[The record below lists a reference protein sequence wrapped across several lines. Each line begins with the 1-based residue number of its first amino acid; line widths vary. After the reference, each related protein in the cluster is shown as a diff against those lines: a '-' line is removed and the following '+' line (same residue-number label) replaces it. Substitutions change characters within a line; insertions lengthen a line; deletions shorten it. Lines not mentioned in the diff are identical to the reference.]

1 MTKKNIIVGS
11 LLSIFLFSCQE
22 KPDLYQSIKDIN
34 ELQLMEFSLTKT
46 VTIRDRYDEDLEDE
60 SNNWISSITKVINA
74 AEKKLKKGNRVGVYG
89 ISRDYEVTLDIS
101 QLTPNDIVINN
112 NNISLLIPDVE
123 IRSLGDNLKPIVYH
137 ERFSAWR
144 SDIGLEERE
153 RMMRKA
159 SKILDKEFQESS
171 DSLYAEI
178 KKQARLKAES
188 WFKSILKDWGYN
200 HIEINIK

>member
-74 AEKKLKKGNRVGVYG
+74 AEKKLKKGKRVGVYG

>member
-11 LLSIFLFSCQE
+11 LLSIFLFSCKE

>member
-1 MTKKNIIVGS
+1 MTKKSIIAGS
-11 LLSIFLFSCQE
+11 MLSFFLFSCQE
-22 KPDLYQSIKDIN
+22 RPDLYQSIKDIN

-46 VTIRDRYDEDLEDE
+46 VTIDENLEDE
-60 SNNWISSITKVINA
+60 SSNWISSIKNIINT
-74 AEKKLKKGNRVGVYG
+74 AENKLKKGSRVGVYG
-89 ISRDYEVTLDIS
+89 ISRDYKVTLDIS

-112 NNISLLIPDVE
+112 NNISLSIPDVE
-123 IRSLGDNLKPIVYH
+123 ISSLGDNLKPIVYH
-137 ERFSAWR
+137 ERVSAWR

-178 KKQARLKAES
+178 KKQARFKAES

-200 HIEINIK
+200 HIEVNIK

>member
-1 MTKKNIIVGS
+1 MTKKSIIVGS

-22 KPDLYQSIKDIN
+22 NPDLYQSIKDIN

-60 SNNWISSITKVINA
+60 SNNWISSITKIINA
-74 AEKKLKKGNRVGVYG
+74 AEKKLKKGSRVGVYG

-101 QLTPNDIVINN
+101 QLTPNDIIINN
-112 NNISLLIPDVE
+112 NNISLSIPDVE
-123 IRSLGDNLKPIVYH
+123 IRSLGDNLKPTVYH
-137 ERFSAWR
+137 ERVSAWR
-144 SDIGLEERE
+144 SEIGLEEKE

-171 DSLYAEI
+171 DSLYTEI

-188 WFKSILKDWGYN
+188 WFKTILKDWGYN